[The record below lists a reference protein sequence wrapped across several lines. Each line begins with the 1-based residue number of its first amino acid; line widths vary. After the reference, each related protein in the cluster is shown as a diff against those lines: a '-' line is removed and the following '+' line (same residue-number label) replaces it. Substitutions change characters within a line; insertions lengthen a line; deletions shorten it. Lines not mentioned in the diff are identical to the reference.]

1 MANTIKIGNIEASAI
16 KIGTST
22 VSAVYIGSTKIY
34 PSGTPTPPTDNWVLV
49 VDGQFTSPR
58 KIKVDYS
65 LIEDD
70 NTEVRIDYEL
80 GFQTETWIVAYLNE
94 PTIQYFS
101 EEFGW
106 DQDKMLENYLGMVAV
121 INVSGELKEIL
132 EDGVEYSE
140 IGGRSITEM
149 DYLFLPSGSAAADKP
164 YLYATE

>member
-16 KIGTST
+16 KIGTSN

-49 VDGQFTSPR
+49 DNEFTSPR

-65 LIEDD
+65 LIGEDYS
-70 NTEVRIDYEL
+70 NVRGDYEL
-80 GFQTETWIVAYLNE
+80 SFPEEPYVVLYLNE
-94 PTIQYFS
+94 PTINYFS
-101 EEFGW
+101 DEFGW
-106 DQDKMLENYLGMVAV
+106 DSAQMMEYCLDMVGV
-121 INVSGELKEIL
+121 VSTSGELLEIL

-140 IGGRSITEM
+140 IGGRNITEM
-149 DYLFLPSGSAAADKP
+149 DYLFLSSGAAAADNP

>member
-16 KIGTST
+16 KIGTSN

-34 PSGTPTPPTDNWVLV
+34 PSGTPTPPTDNWVLIN
-49 VDGQFTSPR
+49 DIFDNPR

-70 NTEVRIDYEL
+70 NTEIRSDYEL
-80 GFQTETWIVAYLNE
+80 SFSEESYMILYLNE
-94 PTIQYFS
+94 PTMNWATH
-101 EEFGW
+101 E
-106 DQDKMLENYLGMVAV
+106 LGLNLSDFPYMVAV
-121 INVSGELKEIL
+121 ISPSGELKEIL

-140 IGGRSITEM
+140 IGGTSITEM
-149 DYLFLPSGSAAADKP
+149 DYILPTGVYVY

>member
-16 KIGTST
+16 KIGTSN

-49 VDGQFTSPR
+49 DGEFTSPR
-58 KIKVDYS
+58 KLKVDYS

-70 NTEVRIDYEL
+70 NSSVRNDYEL
-80 GFQTETWIVAYLNE
+80 GSQSEPCMVLYLNE
-94 PTIQYFS
+94 PTLEWVHGEYGLDLG
-101 EEFGW
+101 EF
-106 DQDKMLENYLGMVAV
+106 EYMVAV
-121 INVSGELKEIL
+121 ISTGGELKEIL

-140 IGGRSITEM
+140 IGGTSITEM
-149 DYLFLPSGSAAADKP
+149 DYILPTGMSADDS

>member
-16 KIGTST
+16 KIGTSN

-70 NTEVRIDYEL
+70 NTEVRIDYEMD
-80 GFQTETWIVAYLNE
+80 FQTEAWIVAYLNE
-94 PTIQYFS
+94 LTINYFV
-101 EEFGW
+101 EEYGW
-106 DQDKMLENYLGMVAV
+106 DQDEMLENYLGMVAV
-121 INVSGELKEIL
+121 INYSSGELMGIL

-140 IGGRSITEM
+140 IGGRNITEM
-149 DYLFLPSGSAAADKP
+149 EYILPSFDNP

>member
-16 KIGTST
+16 KIGTSN

-34 PSGTPTPPTDNWVLV
+34 PSDTPTPPTDNWVLV
-49 VDGQFTSPR
+49 DDTFNNPR

-65 LIEDD
+65 LIDD
-70 NTEVRIDYEL
+70 NLEIRSDYEL
-80 GFQTETWIVAYLNE
+80 SFPSEYYMVVYLNE
-94 PTIQYFS
+94 PTISLFS

-106 DQDKMLENYLGMVAV
+106 DYEQMTEEFLGMVAV
-121 INVSGELKEIL
+121 INDIGELKEIL

-140 IGGRSITEM
+140 IGGTNITEM
-149 DYLFLPSGSAAADKP
+149 DYITIKGMAEDSP

>member
-49 VDGQFTSPR
+49 DNEFTSPR

-65 LIEDD
+65 LIDDD

-80 GFQTETWIVAYLNE
+80 SSEPYMVAYLNE
-94 PTIQYFS
+94 PTINYFS
-101 EEFGW
+101 EEYGW
-106 DQDKMLENYLGMVAV
+106 DQDEVLENFLGMVAV
-121 INVSGELKEIL
+121 ISTSGELKEIL
-132 EDGVEYSE
+132 EDGVEYSKMQS
-140 IGGRSITEM
+140 IDITEM
-149 DYLFLPSGSAAADKP
+149 DYILPLLDNP

>member
-16 KIGTST
+16 KIGTSN

-34 PSGTPTPPTDNWVLV
+34 PSGTPTPPTDNLVLV
-49 VDGQFTSPR
+49 DGRVTSPR
-58 KIKVDYS
+58 KLKVDYS

-70 NTEVRIDYEL
+70 NSSVRNDYEMSFSEEPYMVL
-80 GFQTETWIVAYLNE
+80 YLNE
-94 PTIQYFS
+94 PTLRWVVDEYGL
-101 EEFGW
+101 EVGEFEY
-106 DQDKMLENYLGMVAV
+106 MLAV
-121 INVSGELKEIL
+121 ISARGELKEIL

-149 DYLFLPSGSAAADKP
+149 DYILPTGEVVYNP

>member
-16 KIGTST
+16 KIGTSN

-34 PSGTPTPPTDNWVLV
+34 PSGTPTPPTDNWVLF
-49 VDGQFTSPR
+49 DGRFTSPR

-70 NTEVRIDYEL
+70 NSSVRTDYEL
-80 GFQTETWIVAYLNE
+80 SFSEEPYMVLYLNE
-94 PTIQYFS
+94 PTLEWVHS
-101 EEFGW
+101 EYGLDLSDFP
-106 DQDKMLENYLGMVAV
+106 YMVAV
-121 INVSGELKEIL
+121 ISASGELKEIL

-140 IGGRSITEM
+140 IGGRNITEM
-149 DYLFLPSGSAAADKP
+149 DYILSTGAGVSNP

>member
-16 KIGTST
+16 KIGTSN

-49 VDGQFTSPR
+49 DGDFTSPR
-58 KIKVDYS
+58 KLKVDYS

-70 NTEVRIDYEL
+70 NSSVRNDYEMSFSEEPYMVL
-80 GFQTETWIVAYLNE
+80 YLNE
-94 PTIQYFS
+94 PTIEWARS
-101 EEFGW
+101 EFGL
-106 DQDKMLENYLGMVAV
+106 DLNEFSYMLAV
-121 INVSGELKEIL
+121 ISASGELKEIL

-140 IGGRSITEM
+140 IGGRNITEM
-149 DYLFLPSGSAAADKP
+149 DYILPTGMAADDS

>member
-49 VDGQFTSPR
+49 NGQFTSPR

-65 LIEDD
+65 LVDDD
-70 NTEVRIDYEL
+70 NTEIRCDYEL
-80 GFQTETWIVAYLNE
+80 SFSSEPYIVVYLNE
-94 PTIQYFS
+94 PTIAYFS
-101 EEFGW
+101 EEYGW
-106 DQDKMLENYLGMVAV
+106 IYIDMMKYLDMAV
-121 INVSGELKEIL
+121 VISTSGEVIEIL

-140 IGGRSITEM
+140 IGGTSITEM
-149 DYLFLPSGSAAADKP
+149 DYILQTGVGSSNP

>member
-16 KIGTST
+16 KIGTSN

-49 VDGQFTSPR
+49 DGMFRSPR
-58 KIKVDYS
+58 KLKVDYS

-70 NTEVRIDYEL
+70 NSSVRNDYEMSFSEEPYMVL
-80 GFQTETWIVAYLNE
+80 YLNE
-94 PTIQYFS
+94 PTMQWAM
-101 EEFGW
+101 EDFGLNLN
-106 DQDKMLENYLGMVAV
+106 DYPYMLAV
-121 INVSGELKEIL
+121 VSASGEPKEIL

-140 IGGRSITEM
+140 IGGRNITEM
-149 DYLFLPSGSAAADKP
+149 DYILPTGEVVNNP

>member
-34 PSGTPTPPTDNWVLV
+34 PSGTPTPPTDNWELF
-49 VDGQFTSPR
+49 DGRFTSPR

-70 NTEVRIDYEL
+70 NSSVRNDYEMSFSEEPYMVL
-80 GFQTETWIVAYLNE
+80 YLNE
-94 PTIQYFS
+94 PTM
-101 EEFGW
+101 GW
-106 DQDKMLENYLGMVAV
+106 TMDDLGLDLNGFPYMLAV
-121 INVSGELKEIL
+121 ISASGELKEIL

-149 DYLFLPSGSAAADKP
+149 NDILPTGEVVNNP

>member
-34 PSGTPTPPTDNWVLV
+34 PSDTPTPPPTDNWVLV
-49 VDGQFTSPR
+49 DYQFTSPR

-65 LIEDD
+65 LIDDD
-70 NTEVRIDYEL
+70 NTEIRSDYEL
-80 GFQTETWIVAYLNE
+80 SFSSEPYMVVYLNE
-94 PTIQYFS
+94 PTMGWTMD
-101 EEFGW
+101 EFGL
-106 DQDKMLENYLGMVAV
+106 DLFDFPYMFAV
-121 INVSGELKEIL
+121 ISASGELKKIL

-140 IGGRSITEM
+140 IGGTSITEM
-149 DYLFLPSGSAAADKP
+149 DYILPTGMGGDNP

>member
-34 PSGTPTPPTDNWVLV
+34 PSDTPTPPTDNWVLV
-49 VDGQFTSPR
+49 DNEFTSPR

-70 NTEVRIDYEL
+70 NTEIRSDYEFSFPSEPYMVL
-80 GFQTETWIVAYLNE
+80 YLNE
-94 PTIQYFS
+94 PTISYFS
-101 EEFGW
+101 EEYGW
-106 DQDKMLENYLGMVAV
+106 IQEDMMELLGMLAV
-121 INVSGELKEIL
+121 IDDSGQVLAIL
-132 EDGVEYSE
+132 EDGVEYTE
-140 IGGRSITEM
+140 IGGTSITEM
-149 DYLFLPSGSAAADKP
+149 NYIQIYGMAEDSP

>member
-49 VDGQFTSPR
+49 DNEFTSPR

-65 LIEDD
+65 LIGED
-70 NTEVRIDYEL
+70 NSNVRDDYEL
-80 GFQTETWIVAYLNE
+80 SFPEEPYIVLYLNE
-94 PTIQYFS
+94 PTIEYFS

-121 INVSGELKEIL
+121 INVSGELLEIL

-149 DYLFLPSGSAAADKP
+149 DYLFLSSGAAAADNP

>member
-49 VDGQFTSPR
+49 DGRFSYPR
-58 KIKVDYS
+58 KLKVDYS

-70 NTEVRIDYEL
+70 NSSVRNDYEMSFSEEPYMVL
-80 GFQTETWIVAYLNE
+80 YLNE
-94 PTIQYFS
+94 PTIEWAHS
-101 EEFGW
+101 EFDLDLGEFEY
-106 DQDKMLENYLGMVAV
+106 MLAV
-121 INVSGELKEIL
+121 ISASGELKEIL

-140 IGGRSITEM
+140 IGGRNITEM
-149 DYLFLPSGSAAADKP
+149 DYILPTGMGTMNP
-164 YLYATE
+164 YIYATE

>member
-80 GFQTETWIVAYLNE
+80 DSQTETWIVAYLNE
-94 PTIQYFS
+94 QTIDYFV
-101 EEFGW
+101 EEYGW
-106 DQDKMLENYLGMVAV
+106 DQDEMLENYLGMVAV
-121 INVSGELKEIL
+121 INYSSGELMGIL

-140 IGGRSITEM
+140 IGGRNITEM
-149 DYLFLPSGSAAADKP
+149 KYILPLLDNP

>member
-49 VDGQFTSPR
+49 DNEFTSPR

-65 LIEDD
+65 LIGED
-70 NTEVRIDYEL
+70 NSNVRDDYEL
-80 GFQTETWIVAYLNE
+80 SFLEEPYIVLYLNE

-101 EEFGW
+101 EEYGW
-106 DQDKMLENYLGMVAV
+106 IQEDMMELLGMVAV
-121 INVSGELKEIL
+121 ISTSGELKEIL
-132 EDGVEYSE
+132 EDGVEYTE
-140 IGGRSITEM
+140 IGGTSITEM
-149 DYLFLPSGSAAADKP
+149 DYILPTGVTA
-164 YLYATE
+164 YNHNHYYIYATE

>member
-16 KIGTST
+16 KIGTSN

-49 VDGQFTSPR
+49 DGRFTSPR

-70 NTEVRIDYEL
+70 NSSVRNDYEMS
-80 GFQTETWIVAYLNE
+80 
-94 PTIQYFS
+94 FS
-101 EEFGW
+101 EEPYMVIYLNKPTMEWTKYEYG
-106 DQDKMLENYLGMVAV
+106 LEVGEFEYMVAV
-121 INVSGELKEIL
+121 ISASGELKEIL

-140 IGGRSITEM
+140 IGGTSITEM
-149 DYLFLPSGSAAADKP
+149 DYILPTGMAADDS